1 MVPYYYPRSIER
13 VTIGLL
19 DVFNDI
25 KINRFDDSG
34 DVVKII
40 DVPII
45 THNYK
50 NLSEFIIN
58 TSKVKESRHQ
68 VPIMGLRINGITRDA
83 DRITQQK
90 FVRNVYDKDR
100 DKYLHDRRPSNW
112 VINYTLS
119 VFTENIEDFMQLIE
133 NIVTYF
139 DPTLTVAIK
148 EFEKVNI
155 ERDIIVNMASASL
168 EIADEVAR
176 EEYQSYTMDIPLEAH
191 AVFYP
196 PLYASG
202 IITEIKQ
209 NISDRGTNIST
220 IDNKGLYPMT
230 IDQYQKQLNEIV
242 EEGRKTNSIVV
253 SKILENSDS
262 TYKLYVGTV
271 LDSSTLLVTVPAN
284 ASIVYA
290 EILILESYGSYTTT
304 FSIGTESNNELVMKT
319 SENSP
324 YFVAKY
330 GYSFNMKMVDDTNI
344 YLYYNR
350 SNATTGSAIITLSW
364 N

>member
-1 MVPYYYPRSIER
+1 MNKNILNEQPLTYF
-13 VTIGLL
+13 
-19 DVFNDI
+19 DMFNKVE
-25 KINRFDDSG
+25 KISMDFY
-34 DVVKII
+34 DVVMYDYYFIEDKII

-230 IDQYQKQLNEIV
+230 IDQYQKQLR
-242 EEGRKTNSIVV
+242 G
-253 SKILENSDS
+253 
-262 TYKLYVGTV
+262 YK
-271 LDSSTLLVTVPAN
+271 S
-284 ASIVYA
+284 
-290 EILILESYGSYTTT
+290 
-304 FSIGTESNNELVMKT
+304 
-319 SENSP
+319 
-324 YFVAKY
+324 
-330 GYSFNMKMVDDTNI
+330 
-344 YLYYNR
+344 
-350 SNATTGSAIITLSW
+350 
-364 N
+364 